1 MYISKFAFNAEI
13 LPVNV
18 KIFMN
23 KFEGK
28 SKNVRRCLAMCRQ
41 IIVHGKYKRP
51 LFANQKTTGKY
62 WHGFFLLYLSVKR
75 WDLI

>member
-41 IIVHGKYKRP
+41 IMTYLPIRKPQENIGMD
-51 LFANQKTTGKY
+51 
-62 WHGFFLLYLSVKR
+62 FLLYTITLESDFLKKC
-75 WDLI
+75 